1 MRLRTDTIDLLMV
14 VAGVIGMTIFTVGI
28 IIMLVGCQFVSVSIH
43 QSSKVVDT
51 KDGETTL
58 SRGHDIDTEK
68 DNTMFKIP
76 LLK

>member
-1 MRLRTDTIDLLMV
+1 MNNNEKDILDAFIISLGVTLM
-14 VAGVIGMTIFTVGI
+14 I
-28 IIMLVGCQFVSVSIH
+28 IALALTLVGCQFVSVSIH